1 MSQIPEAFMRED
13 LTEEQQQTIITWLQN
28 NPGCPLQDLVAFINS
43 V

>member
-13 LTEEQQQTIITWLQN
+13 LTEEQGQTIKTWIEA
-28 NPGCPLQDLVAFINS
+28 NPNCSCQDLVAFINS